1 MAEQKQPKQV
11 LEQQVVE
18 LKQPTA
24 IFDLLLTNNLRG
36 NLPQNGSRLIER
48 FYLLDDPRQIE
59 KNKDKRERESKKER
73 EKKVE
78 NELDRESYMKS

>member
-59 KNKDKRERESKKER
+59 KNKDKRERERERESKKER

-78 NELDRESYMKS
+78 NELDR